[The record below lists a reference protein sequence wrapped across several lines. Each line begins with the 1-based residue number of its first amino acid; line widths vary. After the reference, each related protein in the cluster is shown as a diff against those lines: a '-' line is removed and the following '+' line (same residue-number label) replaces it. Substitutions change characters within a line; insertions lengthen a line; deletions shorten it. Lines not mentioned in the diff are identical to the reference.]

1 MKRTLILAAV
11 AATALLAGCSAF
23 DAAHIKG
30 QEQDA
35 AKYRAYSDVELQKQ
49 VNVQSCFDK
58 ASTDNQLATCA
69 LMGVATGMAGTF
81 GGRPTATAFA
91 PTTGQVLKDT
101 ATAVAPYAAG
111 AAIVKSATAVQ
122 AKDPVVVNQPEP
134 VIVRPEVVHP
144 MVIHSTAT
152 P

>member
-1 MKRTLILAAV
+1 MKRSAIYLAV
-11 AATALLAGCSAF
+11 ITLLALIASGCAGL

-58 ASTDNQLATCA
+58 ANTDNQLATCA

-81 GGRPTATAFA
+81 GGRPTTTAIA
-91 PTTGQVLKDT
+91 PTTGQVIKDT

-111 AAIVKSATAVQ
+111 ASVVKSATGVS
-122 AKDPVVVNQPEP
+122 AKDPVVVTQPEP
-134 VIVRPEVVHP
+134 TIVRPEVIVVP
-144 MVIHSTAT
+144 
-152 P
+152 